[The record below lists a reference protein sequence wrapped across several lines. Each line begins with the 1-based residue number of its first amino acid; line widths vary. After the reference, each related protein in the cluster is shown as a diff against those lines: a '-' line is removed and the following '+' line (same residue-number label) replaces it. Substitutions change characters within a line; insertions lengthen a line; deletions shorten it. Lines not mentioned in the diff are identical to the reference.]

1 MRRLLI
7 VATVALLFYGCA
19 AKPTP
24 IPEQQSSAAKLY
36 RDKCG
41 ICHAVPHPKRHTYE
55 QWQHMMAVMERHAKN
70 AGTVLLTEE
79 QKRVLLDY
87 LKRHS
92 R

>member
-7 VATVALLFYGCA
+7 LAMILLFHGCTMR
-19 AKPTP
+19 PTP
-24 IPEQQSSAAKLY
+24 IPEPSSTAATLY
-36 RDKCG
+36 REKCG

-55 QWQHMMAVMERHAKN
+55 QWQHMMDVMERHARK
-70 AGTVLLTEE
+70 GGMVLLTEE
-79 QKRVLLDY
+79 EKGVILEY